1 MVAFWRGPGFAK
13 VCQGFNFDGK
23 TGVILTIP
31 FFAPSD
37 FWKVPTGSRE
47 RVRRHKWRPGKKR
60 ARDKIYFG
68 PKGSSKVNFVFFWG
82 GRGG

>member
-37 FWKVPTGSRE
+37 FWKVPKGSRE
-47 RVRRHKWRPGKKR
+47 CVRRPKWCPERNGHAIKFIL
-60 ARDKIYFG
+60 A
-68 PKGSSKVNFVFFWG
+68 PKAAQK
-82 GRGG
+82 